1 MFTRSVGMGL
11 VIVGIARFQARDL
24 ELGLE
29 LGLKLGNRSVD
40 ILARAQPSR
49 GLRP

>member
-1 MFTRSVGMGL
+1 MPTGVFNRSVGMGL
-11 VIVGIARFQARDL
+11 VIVGAARFQALDL

-29 LGLKLGNRSVD
+29 LGNRSVD